1 MVVRQSSTVLTVVA
15 CISVS
20 LASSLAMAMFPLTI
34 TNYFSWSHVMAKAT
48 TGLQRPFSLERI
60 YGSVWYFK
68 EMGFKWGYLKALYFQ
83 RTIGEYKNCT
93 SSML

>member
-1 MVVRQSSTVLTVVA
+1 
-15 CISVS
+15 
-20 LASSLAMAMFPLTI
+20 
-34 TNYFSWSHVMAKAT
+34 MAKAT